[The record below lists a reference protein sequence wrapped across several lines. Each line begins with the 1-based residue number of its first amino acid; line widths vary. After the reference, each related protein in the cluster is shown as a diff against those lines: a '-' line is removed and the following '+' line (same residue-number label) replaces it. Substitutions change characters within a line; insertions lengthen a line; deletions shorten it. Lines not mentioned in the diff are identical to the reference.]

1 MITIEEQDLYK
12 RLRNEWLDSLTANE
26 YDSLSRSRALD
37 SLSLFCAK
45 HEVNAVRFTKERTQL
60 LYLKDSVNAIFDS
73 LNKKPNK
80 LNQKI
85 MKEIKNRISKKTAKK
100 IFSWIDAKMEE
111 AKNEQVCF
119 DEYFSEDLPKG
130 CESDYDIYK
139 KHFFNKKKEE
149 K

>member
-1 MITIEEQDLYK
+1 MSKAEQQELYK
-12 RLRNEWLDSLTANE
+12 RIRNEWLDSLTANE
-26 YDSLSRSRALD
+26 YDSLSRSKALD

-45 HEVNAVRFTKERTQL
+45 HEVNSVRFTKERTQL
-60 LYLKDSVNAIFDS
+60 LYLKDSVNAIFDACN
-73 LNKKPNK
+73 NKTNK
-80 LNQKI
+80 LHIKM
-85 MKEIKNRISKKTAKK
+85 MKEIENRISKKTAKK

-139 KHFFNKKKEE
+139 KHFLNKKKEE

>member
-1 MITIEEQDLYK
+1 MTTIEEQDLYK

-26 YDSLSRSRALD
+26 YDSLSRSKALD

-45 HEVNAVRFTKERTQL
+45 HEVNAIRFTKERTQL

-85 MKEIKNRISKKTAKK
+85 MKEIEKHIQKRIFNWFENYLDKYGTINKTHYKFSKNNFLLGGKVK
-100 IFSWIDAKMEE
+100 
-111 AKNEQVCF
+111 
-119 DEYFSEDLPKG
+119 
-130 CESDYDIYK
+130 
-139 KHFFNKKKEE
+139 
-149 K
+149 

>member
-1 MITIEEQDLYK
+1 MTNAEDFWNDKLNTAIAIGEIQKFSCKEHKKEILTIIKNLKVIGLEAIKISKEE
-12 RLRNEWLDSLTANE
+12 
-26 YDSLSRSRALD
+26 
-37 SLSLFCAK
+37 
-45 HEVNAVRFTKERTQL
+45 TQL
-60 LYLKDSVNAIFDS
+60 LYLKDSVNAIFDACN
-73 LNKKPNK
+73 NKTNK
-80 LNQKI
+80 LHIKM
-85 MKEIKNRISKKTAKK
+85 MKEIENRISKKTAKK

-149 K
+149 R

>member
-1 MITIEEQDLYK
+1 MSKAEQQELYK
-12 RLRNEWLDSLTANE
+12 RIRNEWLDSLSYNE
-26 YDSLSRSRALD
+26 YDSLSRSKALD

-45 HEVNAVRFTKERTQL
+45 HEVNSVRFTKERTQL
-60 LYLKDSVNAIFDS
+60 LYLKDSVNAIFDACN
-73 LNKKPNK
+73 NKTNK
-80 LNQKI
+80 LHKKM
-85 MKEIKNRISKKTAKK
+85 MKEIENRISKKTAKK
-100 IFSWIDAKMEE
+100 IFNWIDAKMEE